1 MTMNCVSTNLAAD
14 ALMSTHATTTPMQPL
29 MTEPIAFT
37 LMKAT
42 AIAKETNLMN
52 AVCAEEVAFLMATVT
67 AMEISSTR

>member
-1 MTMNCVSTNLAAD
+1 MTSIYVNTNPAVD
-14 ALMSTHATTTPMQPL
+14 ALMLTRATTIPMQPL
-29 MTEPIAFT
+29 MMEPFAFT